1 MHTIRLRV
9 NNTIYNNLMWLLN
22 KFKKD
27 EIEIITED
35 EQYVSIQTYLQN
47 TLNQIDNENVF
58 FDSIT
63 ELDKKLEDRIK
74 KHEN

>member
-9 NNTIYNNLMWLLN
+9 NNTIYNTLMWLLN

-35 EQYVSIQTYLQN
+35 DQYVSIQSYLQN
-47 TLNQIDNENVF
+47 TLNQIDNKNVS

-63 ELDKKLEDRIK
+63 ELDKKLEDRILC
-74 KHEN
+74 

>member
-9 NNTIYNNLMWLLN
+9 NNRIYSNLMWLLN

-35 EQYVSIQTYLQN
+35 EQYISIQSYLQD
-47 TLNQIDNENVF
+47 TLKEIDNGNVS
-58 FDSIT
+58 FDTIT
-63 ELDKKLEDRIK
+63 DLDKKLENRIK
-74 KHEN
+74 KYEN

>member
-1 MHTIRLRV
+1 
-9 NNTIYNNLMWLLN
+9 MWLLN

-35 EQYVSIQTYLQN
+35 EQYVSIQSYLQN
-47 TLNQIDNENVF
+47 TLNQIDNENVS

>member
-35 EQYVSIQTYLQN
+35 DQYVSIQSYLQN
-47 TLNQIDNENVF
+47 TLNQIDNKNVS

-63 ELDKKLEDRIK
+63 ELDKKLEDRILC
-74 KHEN
+74 

>member
-9 NNTIYNNLMWLLN
+9 NNKIYTSLMWLLN

-35 EQYVSIQTYLQN
+35 DQYISMQSYLQS
-47 TLNQIDNENVF
+47 TLKEIDKGNVL
-58 FDSIT
+58 FDSVDDF
-63 ELDKKLEDRIK
+63 DKKLENRIK
-74 KHEN
+74 K